1 MHSGGTTNVR
11 PVTCKMIAFAFL
23 AVAAVATSAIV
34 SGSFEAEECSG
45 RHFEV
50 VNDEFGGLHLKVLRN
65 VETGELV
72 SVIYDFGGRIEDIH
86 LLSKQTGELKPVI
99 WSHHRNATSVRENG
113 SWRGQILLPYANR
126 VFRGIYDFRNVFYRL
141 PIADFAGHHAMHG
154 LIFNRTFTVIYQ
166 GVDLH
171 GAVVV
176 LEYNFNGDDLG
187 YPFLLRVRFTYRL
200 LWDGFFFSVNVTNM
214 MDGYPMPFQ
223 VGWHPYFLVSDVS
236 KAIVSFDRATAWNH
250 VDVTPDLIPTGMT
263 QLWDNFTRG
272 TPIGGTFENPTAYD
286 DGSKPVLPIQSITTT
301 VLDPLT
307 MDQTILVQNGYSF
320 PFVHVFTGSASI
332 WGVQSVAVEP
342 MSGMADCFNNK
353 NDMIVLDSSQSWEGN
368 FEVKLA

>member
-1 MHSGGTTNVR
+1 M
-11 PVTCKMIAFAFL
+11 
-23 AVAAVATSAIV
+23 
-34 SGSFEAEECSG
+34 
-45 RHFEV
+45 
-50 VNDEFGGLHLKVLRN
+50 
-65 VETGELV
+65 

-286 DGSKPVLPIQSITTT
+286 DGSKSVLPIQSITTT